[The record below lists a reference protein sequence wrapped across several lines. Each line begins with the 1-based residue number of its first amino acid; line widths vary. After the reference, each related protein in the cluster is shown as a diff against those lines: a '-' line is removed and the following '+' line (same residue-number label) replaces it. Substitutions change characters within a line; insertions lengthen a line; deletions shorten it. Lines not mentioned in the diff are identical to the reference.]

1 KAGARPAV
9 FLFGFGDDDEEEERC
24 TVVKLQVGVFG
35 DIAKWQRDLER
46 LSSLYDTDEEGGLHA
61 IFQETLQ
68 LVLRN
73 MEYVSYAT
81 SGGRVFNDIDQAESK
96 FNEVSFEERSKFKEE
111 TLTNVDGRMARSRGR
126 SFAGRCCV
134 CPPVYP

>member
-1 KAGARPAV
+1 MGSCLVRCDLTA
-9 FLFGFGDDDEEEERC
+9 DEEEERC
-24 TVVKLQVGVFG
+24 TVIKLQVGVFG